1 MMDRTV
7 ISPLNIHPTAP
18 ETFSV
23 LQQRMCVA
31 EEQTEALISDLRAL
45 GVSSERFESKDFANQ
60 KPAHIMRPVSPL
72 KARLAFTGDNDTL
85 WKNCEN
91 LVNRM
96 CHIESV
102 MQTLKLS
109 VFRMQT
115 ELKLNPKH
123 TAELEQRLNE
133 VQEEHSEEIRDAQLE
148 IMRLRQRLSSET
160 EKRERE
166 EAAKERLSAA
176 LEIATATK
184 TDVSIAAEEM
194 KATKLRMN
202 QRLRELQEQLSEEIA
217 LRSIL
222 EEEQAVM
229 LKNVHDMKQ
238 VVEDERAQVQELQQD
253 CQKLRS
259 DGQEVKQR
267 LYQQEEKIVKLEQ
280 LKMQLQEDLEKRDSV
295 ISQLLEEVKNNQKC
309 CDAQQAELAVIKA
322 DSVALREAAE
332 KVQSLNQQLEIQC
345 SELTAAMQTL
355 TTENIQLQD
364 KHEQEIKTQKETM
377 TLKMQEQKVL
387 LTAAKK
393 ALKAE
398 VRELQNHRTQL
409 ERELEVLRADHS
421 ACQKKAIHAEQK
433 TATQRELQE
442 STIACLRGDLDS
454 ALKEKISLENERD
467 SLQAKLGK
475 ALNEF
480 KEKKQ
485 NLEVEL
491 AEKKL
496 ELESVQTTLLSQEQE
511 NRKLLDRTA
520 TLEQTQNAQSQV
532 EVLIHELM
540 DSKNKLA
547 YEKGKLQST
556 VTQLKSE
563 LQSICDAQSENSQLC
578 KLNTALE
585 TKYTQV
591 NRDLGS
597 CRIQLQRMES
607 KLKQT
612 QSFLLRKENDFK
624 LAVKAKDEALKE
636 EKKLRT
642 LLEAAEE
649 REKQNRISMQ
659 QICDIREERNRISST
674 LEKVLSSH
682 TQLQQDLE
690 KLQTELGRK
699 DCEIAGLLKDR
710 TQSQKEIQRL
720 QAELSECQTRLLSI
734 DIQQR
739 GQLES
744 LHHAVEAA
752 CKDNRTLAHSL
763 DQALQENFILQ
774 GHVKGLKRKLQ
785 SKMEEMGRLRAHTE
799 ESAREKAH
807 IFEEKVAALKKQHQI
822 NLTALKRASRK
833 EFTEIRN
840 ALDSATAKSAELSQT
855 NRELRHRQSALEKSA
870 VEQKEQ
876 IHSLK
881 TELSSHIEIKAC
893 HKQSE
898 KIQEMQTQLKHLEQV
913 KEEYEKQNKEQA
925 QRIQGFLAEVSS
937 LRADSQKKQDSLL
950 CSHLE
955 KEMQLRKEL
964 DDKCEGLE
972 EKVRVL
978 QEEKEIM
985 KQKLR
990 DASAESEQISLY
1002 LEEARNWFHS
1012 RFKEQQMEL
1021 VNNKQKKS
1029 SQPLIW
1035 DTEEV
1040 KFTDQTLVPAV
1051 NLWKTKQELKLM
1063 SRCNVTGVKH
1073 GESN

>member
-1 MMDRTV
+1 MPVDYHALKTETVPQKAGQLMMDRTV

-739 GQLES
+739 GQ
-744 LHHAVEAA
+744 
-752 CKDNRTLAHSL
+752 
-763 DQALQENFILQ
+763 

-833 EFTEIRN
+833 EFTELRN

>member
-833 EFTEIRN
+833 EFTE
-840 ALDSATAKSAELSQT
+840 
-855 NRELRHRQSALEKSA
+855 
-870 VEQKEQ
+870 
-876 IHSLK
+876 
-881 TELSSHIEIKAC
+881 
-893 HKQSE
+893 
-898 KIQEMQTQLKHLEQV
+898 EMQTQLKHLEQV